1 MARFY
6 PGESYLQYL
15 ARENKERREMA
26 EEEKHCQMAQL
37 NIKLFEH
44 SIHDWE

>member
-1 MARFY
+1 
-6 PGESYLQYL
+6 
-15 ARENKERREMA
+15 MA

-37 NIKLFEH
+37 NIKLFEQ